1 MIQWA
6 KLELKVHK
14 LKQRLNTLENEN
26 EILKDT
32 LKNELYIAIINK
44 VGESDKIKKL
54 QEENQRL
61 RKHNKD
67 LKELLGVK

>member
-14 LKQRLNTLENEN
+14 LKQKVNTLENEN

-67 LKELLGVK
+67 LKEMLGVK